1 MSTVDPYTTHDRDTV
16 EPGATPADP
25 RSPYA
30 YPSPFSGEKG
40 GEPLDLHPYEQE
52 RDASGDTMLDLT
64 EPVATLHSEP
74 RYDRPEVPGPDASTW
89 PPRTPFPDEDPY
101 DPAERAQERD
111 KSRSFV
117 SSTRGLGEEVARLA
131 QRIESPETKVFY
143 KTSEFALTV
152 IASVIL
158 MVAAAASSTFDADQ
172 LWPLFTW
179 LIGFYLLSRGL
190 AKAGTRHR

>member
-1 MSTVDPYTTHDRDTV
+1 MSTVDPYTTHDREADG
-16 EPGATPADP
+16 PDATARVDP
-25 RSPYA
+25 SSPYA
-30 YPSPFSGEKG
+30 YPSPYSGEQA

-64 EPVATLHSEP
+64 EPVATLRSEP

-89 PPRTPFPDEDPY
+89 PPRTPFPDEDP
-101 DPAERAQERD
+101 DERSHQRD